1 MPKSQKIL
9 SHETPGKRAEA
20 NLDTM
25 RKVFTLPEGESSTL
39 ARLDREISENLL
51 GFLSQRIV
59 TGDIAPA
66 NLEQDFMDTAIPDDP
81 VWVAEQ
87 TEFLLN
93 KVVAQSVHTWSPR
106 FIGHMTSALPYFMLP
121 LAKIMIALNQN
132 VVKIETSKVFTP
144 LERQVIG
151 MLHRLTY
158 NRDAS
163 FYQEWTQSS
172 THSLGVFCSGGTIAN
187 ITGLWGAR
195 NRLLGPDGEFAG
207 VAEEGLGPALRHYGL
222 NGLAVL
228 VSKRGHYSLRKATD
242 VLGLGRRELISI
254 PTTANHKI
262 DVAALR
268 AEIQRLKKERIG
280 IMAIVGIAGTTETGN
295 VDPLDELADVA
306 RDENCYFHVD
316 GAWGGPTLFSSRYR
330 HLLKGVERA
339 DSFVIDAH
347 KQLYTPIGAGMV
359 LFRDET
365 SLTAIEHHANYIIRQ
380 GSRDIGKHT
389 LEGTRPGMAM
399 LLHSALRIFGRKG
412 YELLI
417 DLGIGKAGQFAKM
430 IKHHQHF
437 ELITEPELNLLTY
450 RYLPD
455 TAQRIFAEGS
465 AEQKKRANAV
475 LNELTE
481 SIQKMQRQRGKTF
494 VSRTRF
500 ECAEHGGELLNVFR
514 VVLANPLT
522 TRQILTEILEEQEG
536 YAKHILVDEGH
547 ENALLTIL
555 HGSDQSSGGDTHVS
569 QSRGQVQT

>member
-1 MPKSQKIL
+1 MPRSRKSPAA
-9 SHETPGKRAEA
+9 ETPGKKAEA
-20 NLDTM
+20 NLETM

-66 NLEQDFMDTAIPDDP
+66 NLEQDFMETVIPDDP

-151 MLHRLTY
+151 MLHRLVY
-158 NRDAS
+158 GRDDA
-163 FYQEWTQSS
+163 FYQDWTQSS

-187 ITGLWGAR
+187 ITGLWVAR
-195 NRLLGPDGEFAG
+195 NRLLGPQGDFAG
-207 VAEEGLGPALRHYGL
+207 VAEEGLGPALRHYDL

-242 VLGLGRRELISI
+242 VLGLGRKELIAI

-262 DVAALR
+262 DVQALR
-268 AEIQRLKKERIG
+268 HEIKRLRSNKIG

-306 RDENCYFHVD
+306 REEQCYFHVD
-316 GAWGGPTLFSSRYR
+316 GAWGGPTLFSNRYR
-330 HLLKGVERA
+330 HILKGIERA
-339 DSFVIDAH
+339 DSVVIDAH

-359 LFRDET
+359 VFRDET
-365 SLTAIEHHANYIIRQ
+365 SLSAVEHHANYIIRQ

-430 IKHHQHF
+430 IKNHPTF
-437 ELITEPELNLLTY
+437 ELVTEPELNLLTY
-450 RYLPD
+450 RYAPLEAQEIFARGT
-455 TAQRIFAEGS
+455 TAQKA
-465 AEQKKRANAV
+465 AANKV
-475 LNELTE
+475 LNDLTE
-481 SIQKMQRQRGKTF
+481 SIQKMQRQKGQTF

-500 ECAEHGGELLNVFR
+500 ECAAHEGELLNVFR

-522 TRQILTEILEEQEG
+522 TRHILTEILDEQEG
-536 YAKHILVDEGH
+536 YAKHLLVAEGH
-547 ENALLTIL
+547 GAQLASIL
-555 HGSDQSSGGDTHVS
+555 HGSDQFPGGVLNDAS
-569 QSRGQVQT
+569 P